1 MTCLE
6 WWITIE
12 VFAVALAYFMARTV
26 VKLQYWQLRTCKG
39 FLNAPVKLRLDP
51 RDDIIIA
58 QKNKILFLEE
68 RLKKDEH

>member
-1 MTCLE
+1 MVWWQ
-6 WWITIE
+6 WWIVIE

-26 VKLQYWQLRTCKG
+26 VKLEYWQLRTCKG

-51 RDDIIIA
+51 RDDIIAA

-68 RLKKDEH
+68 RLKDEH